1 MDKPEWFEATDALDK
16 ESDSLESGF
25 GASRLAKHLAFVGV
39 AVVVAGTGIAFAF
52 SNSAPT
58 KANFLPKPT
67 STPHQSTKPTK
78 HEPTKHESTTPQ
90 TAASQTSTPT
100 STPSSRSARTTP
112 LATSTVHTAR
122 TTQPAIGTTSRLAV
136 AGGASGGDDGDNEVN
151 DN

>member
-78 HEPTKHESTTPQ
+78 HEPTTPQ

>member
-1 MDKPEWFEATDALDK
+1 MDKPEWFEGIDAFDK

-39 AVVVAGTGIAFAF
+39 AVVVAGTCIAFAF

-67 STPHQSTKPTK
+67 STPHQSTK
-78 HEPTKHESTTPQ
+78 PTKHESTTPQ

-122 TTQPAIGTTSRLAV
+122 TRQPAIGTTSRPAIV
-136 AGGASGGDDGDNEVN
+136 DGAAGGDSGDNEVN